1 MVFESAADKA
11 DAIIAGEDF
20 ERMTKVFIKIRDAR
34 AKAKK
39 DFELADAALSEQQ
52 KTIRVA
58 MLEKMQAN
66 GAKSIGTTHGT
77 VYLDEQ
83 LKASAE
89 DWMIVHDFIR
99 ENNAFDLLEKR
110 ISRNA
115 VKQYMEENEG
125 RLPPGISIFKEV
137 DVKIRRK

>member
-20 ERMTKVFIKIRDAR
+20 ERMTKVYIKIRDAR

-39 DFELADAALSEQQ
+39 EFEEADSKLMEQQ

-58 MLEKMQAN
+58 MLEKMQSN
-66 GAKSIGTTHGT
+66 GASSIGTSFGT

-89 DWMIVHDFIR
+89 DWMIVHNDHT
-99 ENNAFDLLEKR
+99 NDPTL
-110 ISRNA
+110 
-115 VKQYMEENEG
+115 
-125 RLPPGISIFKEV
+125 
-137 DVKIRRK
+137 